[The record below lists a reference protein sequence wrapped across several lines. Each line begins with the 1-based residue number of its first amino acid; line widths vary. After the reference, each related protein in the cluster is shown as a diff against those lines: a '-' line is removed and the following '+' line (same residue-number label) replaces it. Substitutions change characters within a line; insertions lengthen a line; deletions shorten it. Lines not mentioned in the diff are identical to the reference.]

1 MFSVDV
7 GRVSL
12 RLNFKKK
19 GSQQKIAIGVREWF
33 LHVKYIFWQI
43 LSIGQIW
50 DSDHISRLK
59 DEGFLGQGKG
69 FLETL
74 PKKSAAAV
82 NLANLP

>member
-19 GSQQKIAIGVREWF
+19 GSQQKIAIGGREWF

-59 DEGFLGQGKG
+59 DEGFLGQDKG

-74 PKKSAAAV
+74 PKKSAVAV